1 MVVENGKY
9 ICEKK
14 GNKRKVGVLMKEEQ
28 NRNVMAQKYDGGAE
42 NGINRNE
49 AVVIK
54 VENHI
59 NVIDVLEK

>member
-1 MVVENGKY
+1 
-9 ICEKK
+9 
-14 GNKRKVGVLMKEEQ
+14 MKEEQ
-28 NRNVMAQKYDGGAE
+28 NRNVMAQKCDGGAE
-42 NGINRNE
+42 NGINRNV

>member
-1 MVVENGKY
+1 
-9 ICEKK
+9 
-14 GNKRKVGVLMKEEQ
+14 MKEEQ